1 MLPDDVKSLAST
13 AGYSTENVL
22 VDEKQKENLDFKNK
36 SYECKKLHMLCTTT
50 IDPPFVK
57 KQIIKIEGTVWRNES
72 IPFGIVKAEWV
83 EETTKGDK
91 VSKESKRV
99 TLTNYGIDDSFVPPL
114 DHGERFSLIRLLFK
128 R

>member
-1 MLPDDVKSLAST
+1 MLPEDVKSLAST
-13 AGYSTENVL
+13 AGYSTENTL
-22 VDEKQKENLDFKNK
+22 VDDKKIERLDFQNKN
-36 SYECKKLHMLCTTT
+36 YECKKLHMICLTN

-57 KQIIKIEGTVWRNES
+57 KQVIKIEGTVWRNES
-72 IPFGIVKAEWV
+72 IPFGIVKAEWT

-99 TLTNYGIDDSFVPPL
+99 TLTDHVVDHSFVPPL
-114 DHGERFSLIRLLFK
+114 DHGERFSLLRLLFK